1 VRGKGV
7 LIGAISW
14 SRGQGIERIGEIF
27 AVIASET
34 ASGLLGS
41 LGRDDRWASLVGD
54 RRKGGA

>member
-1 VRGKGV
+1 VRSGRV
-7 LIGAISW
+7 LIGMISW
-14 SRGQGIERIGEIF
+14 LRGQGIARIGEIF

-41 LGRDDRWASLVGD
+41 PGRDDRWASLVGD